1 MILKQQAFHSVKR
14 LCALLS
20 VSRRGFYAW
29 LNRRPSQRAEEDKV
43 LGERI
48 LVLHLASR
56 KTYGVRRLRVDL
68 QAEQRYCGKARIA
81 RLMKQLGIKAAATRK
96 HKTTTDSNHRLAVA
110 PNLLKRNFSPPDTNQ
125 AWASDISYIPTQ
137 TGFLYLATVIDLY
150 SRLIVGWS
158 LSRSLKTPLII
169 DALTMAKS
177 RRHPPKGLVIHSDRG
192 SQYASTLYQET
203 LKNHGMICSM
213 SHAGCCYDNAVMES
227 FYHTLKVELIYTM
240 KLMTEQQASN
250 AIFDYIESFYNRQ
263 RRHSTLNYLSPIAY
277 EAAA

>member
-1 MILKQQAFHSVKR
+1 MILKQQAFHPVKR

-29 LNRRPSQRAEEDKV
+29 LNRQPSQRGEEDKI

-48 LVLHLASR
+48 LALHLASR
-56 KTYGVRRLRVDL
+56 KTYGVRRIRVDL
-68 QAEQRYCGKARIA
+68 QAEQRYCGKDRIA
-81 RLMKQLGIKAAATRK
+81 KLMKQLSIKAAATRQ
-96 HKTTTDSNHRLAVA
+96 HKVTTDSNHRLPIA
-110 PNLLKRNFSPPDTNQ
+110 PNLLRRNFSPPAQ

-137 TGFLYLATVIDLY
+137 TGFMYLATVIELY
-150 SRLIVGWS
+150 SRLIIGWS

-169 DALTMAKS
+169 DALTMART
-177 RRHPPKGLVIHSDRG
+177 RRRSPIGLVTHSDRG
-192 SQYASTLYQET
+192 SQYASALYQKT
-203 LKNHGMICSM
+203 LKNYGLVCSM
-213 SHAGCCYDNAVMES
+213 SSTGCCYDNAVMES

-263 RRHSTLNYLSPIAY
+263 RRHSTLNYLSPMAY